1 MQFVHLGI
9 HTEFSI
15 TESIVRIPDLVK
27 VAAAEEM
34 PALAITDLSNLHA
47 AIKFYGACLGKG
59 IKPIMGSVIRLND
72 AEHRA
77 TLLAMSNKGWRNLTE
92 IVSRGFIEGQ
102 QLSTL
107 HTKRMDTRTGAR
119 PDHSAWVST
128 VMLAR
133 CSAHPTHRKL
143 NRYWKTW
150 IEKFGDRVY
159 LALTRT
165 ERVGES
171 FILQAA
177 KLAAKYQIG
186 VVAHGVHFIE
196 QDDF

>member
-27 VAAAEEM
+27 VAVAEEM

-47 AIKFYGACLGKG
+47 AVKFYGACLGKG

-102 QLSTL
+102 QLSTPCIQKEWIL
-107 HTKRMDTRTGAR
+107 EQAQDLIQHL
-119 PDHSAWVST
+119 P
-128 VMLAR
+128 MLR
-133 CSAHPTHRKL
+133 GHAHHGLKPR
-143 NRYWKTW
+143 
-150 IEKFGDRVY
+150 GC
-159 LALTRT
+159 
-165 ERVGES
+165 
-171 FILQAA
+171 LQC
-177 KLAAKYQIG
+177 LDQGSHLDGLGPRAKYHHHLH
-186 VVAHGVHFIE
+186 ASLPFRT
-196 QDDF
+196 FS

>member
-47 AIKFYGACLGKG
+47 AVKFYGACLGKG

-92 IVSRGFIEGQ
+92 IICRGEPQALLFD
-102 QLSTL
+102 L
-107 HTKRMDTRTGAR
+107 HSPVYREEQTYF
-119 PDHSAWVST
+119 S
-128 VMLAR
+128 
-133 CSAHPTHRKL
+133 CSFLHPA
-143 NRYWKTW
+143 
-150 IEKFGDRVY
+150 D
-159 LALTRT
+159 
-165 ERVGES
+165 
-171 FILQAA
+171 
-177 KLAAKYQIG
+177 
-186 VVAHGVHFIE
+186 
-196 QDDF
+196 